1 MAGEWEKDYR
11 ESGVSP
17 RILDDLSVKL
27 QDVKE
32 TAQSTQRTV
41 TDVAGDVAV
50 VSKGIESAKRI
61 SLPIWGM
68 VIALTW
74 LVWSVAEAK
83 TEWQGTRTSVET
95 NAAQMKALVEIVAE
109 LRTSNALFKQAIEQ
123 QERRLSRLE
132 DRR

>member
-1 MAGEWEKDYR
+1 MQPDWGKDY
-11 ESGVSP
+11 SQQGINP
-17 RILDDLSVKL
+17 RLLDQISMRV
-27 QDVKE
+27 E
-32 TAQSTQRTV
+32 TVEETTKGTHSKV
-41 TDVAGDVAV
+41 VDVANDVAL
-50 VSKGIESAKRI
+50 VSQGISSAKKI

-68 VIALTW
+68 VLALIW

-83 TEWQGTRTSVET
+83 TEWKGTRTSVET